1 MAKYSEEFKIHVVNE
16 YMKGPLGY
24 KLLAKKYDI
33 PNHSQIKRW
42 VHAFK
47 EFGEVGL
54 HRKVT
59 KQLCSIQARCITLYE
74 TNRCFLSRYS
84 D

>member
-1 MAKYSEEFKIHVVNE
+1 MAKYSEEFKILVVNE

-24 KLLAKKYDI
+24 KLLAKKHDI

-42 VHAFK
+42 VRAFK

-54 HRKVT
+54 RRKVT
-59 KQLCSIQARCITLYE
+59 KQA
-74 TNRCFLSRYS
+74 YS
-84 D
+84 VQFKLDVLHFM

>member
-47 EFGEVGL
+47 E
-54 HRKVT
+54 
-59 KQLCSIQARCITLYE
+59 
-74 TNRCFLSRYS
+74 
-84 D
+84 